1 MINTRAV
8 GSELLHGQEK
18 IDRIIDMMGIKKPIT
33 ESKSDNFIVNAADGR
48 SYGIFRENANFF
60 IKEANIHT
68 KNEKDFNYI
77 GGFVRKTQELHESYG
92 SALKRLNIMITDIN
106 HSHGVKGAKTL
117 FEDAGQEYV
126 LKQDN
131 QPAHQSEP
139 QFNNQGSEEDIFA
152 SADNNQNTNQNNDV
166 QNNNE
171 EDPIKLIQKLTGKL
185 GQALRTNKEEV
196 DNKMVKY
203 VINSILSAVDLT
215 LLTEEEKEAL
225 VNKVQNAKQP
235 ETGEN
240 HNEIQ
245 PSHEEPVHSSDD
257 IFGGD
262 TNQNS
267 NPQPTNES
275 LLDLAT
281 CYEQEMGI
289 TNLLEFC
296 KDKKIKLSRYQKQDD
311 NVIFESVS
319 GRVFIVTPLGKS
331 MLMTEN
337 NKFKK
342 ILI

>member
-8 GSELLHGQEK
+8 GSELLQGQEK

-60 IKEANIHT
+60 IKESNIHT

-131 QPAHQSEP
+131 QPAP
-139 QFNNQGSEEDIFA
+139 QTNSQPANDSQNGEEDIFA
-152 SADNNQNTNQNNDV
+152 NPNNNQNNDN
-166 QNNNE
+166 QNDD

-185 GQALRTNKEEV
+185 GQALRANKEEV

-215 LLTEEEKEAL
+215 LLTDEEKEAL

-240 HNEIQ
+240 HNEVQ

-257 IFGGD
+257 IFGGG
-262 TNQNS
+262 NSQNN

-275 LLDLAT
+275 LLDLAV

-289 TNLLEFC
+289 NNLLEFC
-296 KDKKIKLSRYQKQDD
+296 KNKKIKLSRFQKKED
-311 NVIFESVS
+311 NVVFESAS
-319 GRVFIVTPLGKS
+319 GKIFIVTPLGKS